1 MARRHCPKRARKTNK
16 GCVSLLTNFPRNP
29 SEYLSGGLSVQEAH
43 MRQLLSIVALAAL
56 VSVVAD
62 VMIAP
67 GKPAAHMEVTNSQF
81 QNGVS
86 VYGLHIALPDTMK
99 TFPAELVP
107 LP

>member
-1 MARRHCPKRARKTNK
+1 
-16 GCVSLLTNFPRNP
+16 
-29 SEYLSGGLSVQEAH
+29 
-43 MRQLLSIVALAAL
+43 MRQLLSIVVFAAL

-62 VMIAP
+62 VMISP
-67 GKPAAHMEVTNSQF
+67 GKTAAHMEVAKGQF

>member
-1 MARRHCPKRARKTNK
+1 
-16 GCVSLLTNFPRNP
+16 
-29 SEYLSGGLSVQEAH
+29 
-43 MRQLLSIVALAAL
+43 MRQLFTILAFAAL
-56 VSVVAD
+56 ISVVAD

-67 GKPAAHMEVTNSQF
+67 GKTAAHMEVAKSQF
-81 QNGVS
+81 QNGVA